1 MSSVLLFHVLFDV
14 IISGKYLTLD
24 VEGFDDSLV
33 ERHVSDYSAL
43 VMDDEMAGQDHVDL
57 LINKILVDK

>member
-1 MSSVLLFHVLFDV
+1 LFDV